1 MPLDIQF
8 FMNLSEAER
17 KFVREDLFNTFQK
30 AQTDLNIV
38 DGKVRFAME
47 DENCKPSELGPL
59 LSYRSERQQEMS
71 QLKKD
76 LDTIRRCNEGQVV
89 DRDLSN
95 VPGMGSGV
103 INIRADD
110 SRNRPVPK
118 AKTYSD
124 LVKEEKDKKVS
135 LDDALAK
142 IEAFK
147 KMIESMKEEEV
158 KKYTTTQIS

>member
-1 MPLDIQF
+1 
-8 FMNLSEAER
+8 
-17 KFVREDLFNTFQK
+17 
-30 AQTDLNIV
+30 
-38 DGKVRFAME
+38 
-47 DENCKPSELGPL
+47 
-59 LSYRSERQQEMS
+59 
-71 QLKKD
+71 
-76 LDTIRRCNEGQVV
+76 
-89 DRDLSN
+89 
-95 VPGMGSGV
+95 MGSGV

-124 LVKEEKDKKVS
+124 LVKEEKEKKVS